1 MTKAIKTVPTNITL
15 PGNVLE
21 STDSRFVVPLQAEE
35 FFGRPSR
42 SMVIRALLEIALE
55 NGATFR
61 PENARDYESFKV
73 EMRRILKDRT
83 EV

>member
-1 MTKAIKTVPTNITL
+1 MSKATPTNITL
-15 PGNVLE
+15 PLGVME
-21 STDSRFVVPLQAEE
+21 ETDERFVAPLQTES

-55 NGATFR
+55 DSEKFR
-61 PENARDYESFKV
+61 PKKAKDYESFKE

-83 EV
+83 EG

>member
-1 MTKAIKTVPTNITL
+1 MSRTAPTNITL

-21 STDSRFVVPLQAEE
+21 GTDKQLIEPLQEADKK

-55 NGATFR
+55 NSDSY
-61 PENARDYESFKV
+61 NANAAYDYESLKG
-73 EMRRILKDRT
+73 ELRRILKGGSTR
-83 EV
+83 V

>member
-1 MTKAIKTVPTNITL
+1 MSKAIKSTPTNITL

-21 STDSRFVVPLQAEE
+21 STDSRFVEPLQAEE

-55 NGATFR
+55 NSAKFR
-61 PENARDYESFKV
+61 PENAREYESFKV
-73 EMRRILKDRT
+73 EMRRILMDRT

>member
-1 MTKAIKTVPTNITL
+1 MSKAIKSVPTNITL
-15 PGNVLE
+15 PSKVLE
-21 STDSRFVVPLQAEE
+21 NTESRFVEPLKAEE

-55 NGATFR
+55 NSTRFR

-73 EMRRILKDRT
+73 EMRRVLTDRT

>member
-1 MTKAIKTVPTNITL
+1 MSKTSPTNITL

-21 STDSRFVVPLQAEE
+21 NTDKKLVEPLQTER

-55 NGATFR
+55 NSASF
-61 PENARDYESFKV
+61 NADKAHDYETLKA
-73 EMRRILKDRT
+73 ELRRILTDRT
-83 EV
+83 GT

>member
-1 MTKAIKTVPTNITL
+1 MSRSTPTNITL
-15 PGNVLE
+15 PVHVLE
-21 STDSRFVVPLQAEE
+21 DTDKRLVEPLQSVN
-35 FFGRPSR
+35 FYGRPSR

-55 NGATFR
+55 NGALFR

>member
-1 MTKAIKTVPTNITL
+1 MSKTAPTNITL

-21 STDSRFVVPLQAEE
+21 DTDRKLIEPLSAPDKK

-55 NGATFR
+55 NSGKY
-61 PENARDYESFKV
+61 NAQAAYDYESLKR
-73 EMRRILKDRT
+73 ELCRILKGDST
-83 EV
+83 GG

>member
-15 PGNVLE
+15 PGKVLE
-21 STDSRFVVPLQAEE
+21 NIELRFVEPLKAEE

-55 NGATFR
+55 NGALFR

>member
-1 MTKAIKTVPTNITL
+1 MSRSTPTNITL
-15 PGNVLE
+15 PVHVLE
-21 STDSRFVVPLQAEE
+21 DTDKRLVEPLQSEK

-55 NGATFR
+55 NGAVFR

>member
-15 PGNVLE
+15 PGKVLE
-21 STDSRFVVPLQAEE
+21 AEE

-55 NGATFR
+55 NGAVFR

>member
-1 MTKAIKTVPTNITL
+1 MSKAIKSVATNITL
-15 PGNVLE
+15 PSKVLE
-21 STDSRFVVPLQAEE
+21 NIESRFVEPLQAEE

-55 NGATFR
+55 NGARFR

-73 EMRRILKDRT
+73 EMRRVLTDRT

>member
-1 MTKAIKTVPTNITL
+1 MSKSTPTNITL

-21 STDSRFVVPLQAEE
+21 DTDKRLVEPLQSEN

-55 NGATFR
+55 NGDRFNSNA
-61 PENARDYESFKV
+61 ARDYETLKAELS
-73 EMRRILKDRT
+73 RILRGDRT
-83 EV
+83 GS